1 MPVAQ
6 TGSRRFHEAL
16 EDEHV
21 RLEAT
26 LAGLESALR
35 TGASDTARAQL
46 AIFEA
51 GLNRYVHGEER
62 LLFPVLEALAPT
74 RLSPTARMRREH
86 RSLREL
92 AAAVRDSVARGDGP
106 RGVETLGM
114 LQSVFLLH
122 IAKEELII
130 YPLLDH
136 AVSSTAEEAFL
147 QAMQ

>member
-1 MPVAQ
+1 MQATR

-26 LAGLESALR
+26 LAGLDRALR
-35 TGASDTARAQL
+35 TGATDTARTQL
-46 AIFEA
+46 ATFEA

-62 LLFPVLEALAPT
+62 LLFPVLEALAP
-74 RLSPTARMRREH
+74 RRFAPTARMRREH
-86 RSLREL
+86 RSLRKL

-106 RGVETLGM
+106 RGVATLGM

-147 QAMQ
+147 EAIL